1 MASPD
6 CPEPA
11 GKCGGVG
18 KAWQGRPR
26 GDEGLLNHV
35 LGLLKVAGNGQCR
48 AERSVLEPSRE
59 FDEGLNFATA
69 RATY

>member
-1 MASPD
+1 
-6 CPEPA
+6 
-11 GKCGGVG
+11 
-18 KAWQGRPR
+18 
-26 GDEGLLNHV
+26 LNHV